1 MKYAYYPGCSAHSTA
16 RDMHE
21 SSLAVAGSLGIELKE
36 IEGWTCCGATSAH
49 QTDRILADSLAAANL
64 LLAKKTGMDMVV
76 NCAACYNR
84 TKTANHDVISSEDVR
99 ARVNDALGENY
110 DGSVPVRHFVEVLL
124 EDVGLDKLRKS
135 IKRPLNGLKVA
146 CYYGCYLVRP
156 HEVTGFDDPENPV
169 ALDRLVTAMGGEAI
183 EWPAKVECCGGGL
196 NLTKTDVTVRLSGS
210 IIEMAQTSGAACI
223 TVACPMCQTSLD
235 LRQQDIEKAT
245 GKRYGM
251 PILYITQ
258 LLGLCLGISP
268 KELGLDRLMVS
279 PAAVVNAITSGVLR

>member
-1 MKYAYYPGCSAHSTA
+1 
-16 RDMHE
+16 
-21 SSLAVAGSLGIELKE
+21 
-36 IEGWTCCGATSAH
+36 
-49 QTDRILADSLAAANL
+49 
-64 LLAKKTGMDMVV
+64 VV
-76 NCAACYNR
+76 NCAACYSR
-84 TKTANHDVISSEDVR
+84 TKTANYDVKSSEDVR

-110 DGSVPVRHFVEVLL
+110 DGTVPVRHFVEVLL

-169 ALDRLVTAMGGEAI
+169 ALDRLVTAMGGEAV

-196 NLTKTDVTVRLSGS
+196 NLTKTDVTVKLSGS
-210 IIEMAQTSGAACI
+210 IIEMAQASGAQCI

-279 PAAVVNAITSGVLR
+279 PAAVVDAIASGVSR

>member
-21 SSLAVAGSLGIELKE
+21 SSLAVAGALGIELKE

-64 LLAKKTGMDMVV
+64 LLAQKTGLDMVV
-76 NCAACYNR
+76 NCAACYSR
-84 TKTANHDVISSEDVR
+84 TKTANYDVKSSEDVR

-110 DGSVPVRHFVEVLL
+110 DGTVPVRHFVEVLL

-169 ALDRLVTAMGGEAI
+169 ALDRLVTAMGGEAV

-196 NLTKTDVTVRLSGS
+196 NLTKTDVTVKLSGS
-210 IIEMAQTSGAACI
+210 IIEMAQASGAQCI

-279 PAAVVNAITSGVLR
+279 PAAVVDAIASGVSR